1 MRAHRIFLFVVIFL
15 YFCSLNNAKST
26 INRNMRKIFTLLL
39 LVAVAT
45 TMLAQT
51 TPPSFTTAAG
61 TYYNPF
67 SIELTGNN
75 IYYTLDGTT
84 PTIESTKYTNAISVS
99 EFGTT
104 TTVKAASYTNNVW
117 SEVVSATY
125 ELKVA
130 APDFSVKGGVYEKL
144 TNKEALTLSTETS
157 GATVYYNDRG
167 KDPKTEGSKLY
178 GSLSILATR
187 TINAVAFVT
196 NSKEEKV
203 YSDVTSEYYVIS
215 PIALFTATNDVA
227 DGKYLI
233 NSNNKIAYSF
243 YDNTNSGN
251 LNMKDVTVLN
261 KYIETNEFC
270 AFSFTSTSGGYNI
283 QDAYGRYLYMNNN
296 TLCASS
302 SKPSTGEVWSI
313 SSNKTSG
320 ATIKNTSTGK
330 IIAYN
335 SQEAAFELYAENE
348 TIGKELPVLY
358 KNIEYPT
365 ITIKPE
371 DGDTLSEF
379 SKFTVTCDAILDYQ
393 ETLKLF
399 AYYKVG
405 FDNTKNGFDYVDVI
419 DDNTIEFS
427 LEEPIK
433 SSNDYSIVFPANIF
447 TIDPNGLNKKNKEI
461 IVRYTVESKE
471 ILEVTYAN
479 PANNETADS
488 LQYLYFEFNQDINTN
503 ITDAAIKDKKGNEY
517 PLTISAIDAWGSA
530 CSGNALCLK
539 TEEPIKSS
547 GEYTFVLKKGYVSAK
562 ENSELT
568 IAKDQTYKITVVEG
582 LKISSITP
590 NSSDIYDT
598 VSEIEL
604 TFNKLALHSSIA
616 EIVVTDS
623 NNEKYIFKKTTTEE
637 ETKSL
642 KFTTATPLTNG
653 GTYSFTI
660 DNAVI
665 YCENANSDMDEIE
678 VIPET
683 TFTFIVKFPTSIES
697 INAESEETAIYD
709 LSGRRIN
716 KISNA
721 GIYIINN
728 KKQLVK

>member
-517 PLTISAIDAWGSA
+517 PLTISAIDTWGSA

-547 GEYTFVLKKGYVSAK
+547 GEYTFVLKKEYVSAK

-683 TFTFIVKFPTSIES
+683 TFTFIVKYPTSIEN
-697 INAESEETAIYD
+697 IDAEKEDTAIYD

>member
-1 MRAHRIFLFVVIFL
+1 
-15 YFCSLNNAKST
+15 
-26 INRNMRKIFTLLL
+26 MRKIFTLLL

-104 TTVKAASYTNNVW
+104 TTVKAASYANNTW

-144 TNKEALTLSTETS
+144 TNEEALTLSTETS

-196 NSKEEKV
+196 NSKGEKV

-215 PIALFTATNDVA
+215 PIALFTSTNDVA

-243 YDNTNSGN
+243 YDHTNSGN
-251 LNMKDVTVLN
+251 FSMKDVTVLN

-302 SKPSTGEVWSI
+302 SKPSTGAVWSI

-335 SQEAAFELYAENE
+335 SQEAAFGLYAENE
-348 TIGKELPVLY
+348 TSGKKLPVLY

-365 ITIKPE
+365 ITITPE

-379 SKFTVTCDAILDYQ
+379 SKFTVTCDAFLDYQ
-393 ETLKLF
+393 ETYKLF

-405 FDNTKNGFDYVDVI
+405 FDNTKNGFDYVDFI

-447 TIDPNGLNKKNKEI
+447 TIDPDGLNKKNKEI

-488 LQYLYFEFNQDINTN
+488 LQFLYFEFNQDINTN

-547 GEYTFVLKKGYVSAK
+547 GEYTFVLKKEYVSAK

-568 IAKDQTYKITVVEG
+568 IAKDLTYKITVVEG

-590 NSSDIYDT
+590 NSSDIYESVNSIT
-598 VSEIEL
+598 ISL
-604 TFNKLALHSSIA
+604 NKAIFHTNLA
-616 EIVVTDS
+616 EIIVTDS
-623 NNEKYIFKKTTTEE
+623 NNKSYTFTKTTTEE
-637 ETKSL
+637 ETTSL
-642 KFTTATPLTNG
+642 TFTTATPLTDA

-660 DNAVI
+660 EGNVI
-665 YCENANSDMDEIE
+665 YCENPNSDINEIE
-678 VIPET
+678 SIPET
-683 TFTFIVKFPTSIES
+683 VSTFIVKYPTSIEN
-697 INAESEETAIYD
+697 IDAEKEDTAIYD

>member
-1 MRAHRIFLFVVIFL
+1 MVIFF
-15 YFCSLNNAKST
+15 YFCNLNYVKSR
-26 INRNMRKIFTLLL
+26 INENMRKIFTLLL

-61 TYYNPF
+61 AYYNPF
-67 SIELTGNN
+67 SIELTGND
-75 IYYTLDGTT
+75 IYYTIDGTT

-104 TTVKAASYTNNVW
+104 TTVKAASYTNNTW

-196 NSKEEKV
+196 NSKGEKV

-215 PIALFTATNDVA
+215 PIALFTSTNDVA

-302 SKPSTGEVWSI
+302 SKPSTGAVWSI

-335 SQEAAFELYAENE
+335 SQEAAFGLYAENE
-348 TIGKELPVLY
+348 TSGKKLPVLY

-365 ITIKPE
+365 ITITPE

-379 SKFTVTCDAILDYQ
+379 SKFTVTCDAFLDYQ
-393 ETLKLF
+393 ETYKLF

-405 FDNTKNGFDYVDVI
+405 FDNTKNGFDYVDFI

-447 TIDPNGLNKKNKEI
+447 TIDPEGLNKKNKEI

-517 PLTISAIDAWGSA
+517 PLTISAFDAWGSA

-547 GEYTFVLKKGYVSAK
+547 GEYTFVLKKEYVSAK

-590 NSSDIYDT
+590 NSSDIYESVNSIT
-598 VSEIEL
+598 ISL
-604 TFNKLALHSSIA
+604 NKAIFHTNLA
-616 EIVVTDS
+616 EIIVTDS
-623 NNEKYIFKKTTTEE
+623 NNKSYTFTKTTTEE
-637 ETKSL
+637 ETTSL
-642 KFTTATPLTNG
+642 TFTTATPLTDA

-660 DNAVI
+660 EGNVI
-665 YCENANSDMDEIE
+665 YCENPNSDINEIE
-678 VIPET
+678 SIPET
-683 TFTFIVKFPTSIES
+683 VSTFIVKYPTSIEN
-697 INAESEETAIYD
+697 IDAEKEDTAIYD

>member
-1 MRAHRIFLFVVIFL
+1 QI
-15 YFCSLNNAKST
+15 K
-26 INRNMRKIFTLLL
+26 
-39 LVAVAT
+39 
-45 TMLAQT
+45 
-51 TPPSFTTAAG
+51 
-61 TYYNPF
+61 
-67 SIELTGNN
+67 
-75 IYYTLDGTT
+75 
-84 PTIESTKYTNAISVS
+84 
-99 EFGTT
+99 
-104 TTVKAASYTNNVW
+104 
-117 SEVVSATY
+117 
-125 ELKVA
+125 
-130 APDFSVKGGVYEKL
+130 
-144 TNKEALTLSTETS
+144 
-157 GATVYYNDRG
+157 
-167 KDPKTEGSKLY
+167 EGSKLY
-178 GSLSILATR
+178 GALSVLT
-187 TINAVAFVT
+187 TKTVKAVAFIK
-196 NSKEEKV
+196 NEKGEKI
-203 YSDVTSEYYVIS
+203 YSDVASEYYVIS

-335 SQEAAFELYAENE
+335 SQEAAFGLYAENE

-379 SKFTVTCDAILDYQ
+379 SKFTVTCDAYLDYQ
-393 ETLKLF
+393 EKPKLF

-405 FDNTKNGFDYVDVI
+405 FDNTKNGFDYVDFI

-427 LEEPIK
+427 LEEPVK

-447 TIDPNGLNKKNKEI
+447 TIDPDGLNKKNKEI

-590 NSSDIYDT
+590 NSSDIYESVNSIT
-598 VSEIEL
+598 ISL
-604 TFNKLALHSSIA
+604 NKAIFHTNLA
-616 EIVVTDS
+616 EIIVTDS
-623 NNEKYIFKKTTTEE
+623 NNKSYTFKKTTTEE
-637 ETKSL
+637 ETTSL
-642 KFTTATPLTNG
+642 TFTTATPLTDA

-660 DNAVI
+660 EGNVI
-665 YCENANSDMDEIE
+665 YCENPNSDINEIE
-678 VIPET
+678 SIPET
-683 TFTFIVKFPTSIES
+683 VSTFIVKYPTSIEN
-697 INAESEETAIYD
+697 IDAEKEDTAIYD

>member
-1 MRAHRIFLFVVIFL
+1 MRRIFLFMVFFL
-15 YFCSLNNAKST
+15 YFCSLNYAKST
-26 INRNMRKIFTLLL
+26 NKRNMRKIFTLLL

-61 TYYNPF
+61 AYYNPF

-104 TTVKAASYTNNVW
+104 TTVKAASYANNTW

-144 TNKEALTLSTETS
+144 TNEEALTLSTETS

-196 NSKEEKV
+196 NSKGEKV

-215 PIALFTATNDVA
+215 PIALFTSTNDVA

-243 YDNTNSGN
+243 YDHTNSGN
-251 LNMKDVTVLN
+251 FNMKDVTVLN

-302 SKPSTGEVWSI
+302 SKPSTGAVWSI

-335 SQEAAFELYAENE
+335 SQEAAFGLYAENE
-348 TIGKELPVLY
+348 TSGKKLPVLY

-365 ITIKPE
+365 ITITPE

-379 SKFTVTCDAILDYQ
+379 SKFTVTCDAFLDYQ
-393 ETLKLF
+393 ETYKLF

-405 FDNTKNGFDYVDVI
+405 FDNTKNGFDYVDFI

-447 TIDPNGLNKKNKEI
+447 TIDPDGLNKKNKEI

-503 ITDAAIKDKKGNEY
+503 ITNAAIKDKKGNEY

-547 GEYTFVLKKGYVSAK
+547 GEYTFVLKKEYVSAK
-562 ENSELT
+562 ENSKLT

-590 NSSDIYDT
+590 NSSDIYESVNSIT
-598 VSEIEL
+598 ISLNKAIFHTNLSEI
-604 TFNKLALHSSIA
+604 I
-616 EIVVTDS
+616 VTDS
-623 NNEKYIFKKTTTEE
+623 NNKSYTFTKTTTEE
-637 ETKSL
+637 ETTSL
-642 KFTTATPLTNG
+642 TFTTATPLTDA

-660 DNAVI
+660 EGNVI
-665 YCENANSDMDEIE
+665 YCENPNSDINEIE
-678 VIPET
+678 SIPET
-683 TFTFIVKFPTSIES
+683 VSTFIVKYPTSIEN
-697 INAESEETAIYD
+697 IDAEKEDTAIYD

>member
-1 MRAHRIFLFVVIFL
+1 
-15 YFCSLNNAKST
+15 
-26 INRNMRKIFTLLL
+26 MRKIFTLLL

-61 TYYNPF
+61 AYYNPF

-104 TTVKAASYTNNVW
+104 TTVKAASYTNNVR

-178 GSLSILATR
+178 GALSVLT
-187 TINAVAFVT
+187 TKTVKAVAFIK
-196 NSKEEKV
+196 NEKGEKI
-203 YSDVTSEYYVIS
+203 YSDVASEYYVIS

-335 SQEAAFELYAENE
+335 SQEAAFGLYAENE

-365 ITIKPE
+365 ITITPE

-393 ETLKLF
+393 ETPKLF

-405 FDNTKNGFDYVDVI
+405 FDNTKNGFDYVDFI

-427 LEEPIK
+427 LEKPVK

-447 TIDPNGLNKKNKEI
+447 TIDPDGLNKKNKEI

>member
-1 MRAHRIFLFVVIFL
+1 
-15 YFCSLNNAKST
+15 
-26 INRNMRKIFTLLL
+26 MRKIFTLLL
-39 LVAVAT
+39 LAT
-45 TMLAQT
+45 IAITMHAQAT
-51 TPPSFTTAAG
+51 SPSFTTAAG

-67 SIELTGNN
+67 SIELAGSD

-104 TTVKAASYTNNVW
+104 TTVKAASYANNTW

-196 NSKEEKV
+196 NSKGEKV

-215 PIALFTATNDVA
+215 PIALFTSTNDVA

-243 YDNTNSGN
+243 YDNINSGN

-335 SQEAAFELYAENE
+335 SQEAAFGLYAENE
-348 TIGKELPVLY
+348 TSGKELPVLY

-365 ITIKPE
+365 ITITPE

-379 SKFTVTCDAILDYQ
+379 SKFTVTCDAFLDYQ
-393 ETLKLF
+393 ETYKLF

-405 FDNTKNGFDYVDVI
+405 FDNTKNGFDYVDFI

-447 TIDPNGLNKKNKEI
+447 TFDPDGLNKKNKEI

-479 PANNETADS
+479 PANNETAES

-547 GEYTFVLKKGYVSAK
+547 GEYTFVLKKEYVSAK

-590 NSSDIYDT
+590 NSSDIYESVNSIT
-598 VSEIEL
+598 ISL
-604 TFNKLALHSSIA
+604 NKAIFHTNLA
-616 EIVVTDS
+616 EIIVTDS
-623 NNEKYIFKKTTTEE
+623 NNKSYTFTKTTTEE
-637 ETKSL
+637 ETTSL
-642 KFTTATPLTNG
+642 TFTTATPLTDA

-660 DNAVI
+660 EGNVI
-665 YCENANSDMDEIE
+665 YCENPNSDINEIE
-678 VIPET
+678 SIPET
-683 TFTFIVKFPTSIES
+683 VSTFIVKNPTSIEN
-697 INAESEETAIYD
+697 IDAEKEDTAIYD